1 MEGPQAKE
9 DAPFGAGFVDK
20 YVDVGAP
27 PYDKKLA
34 EQNREKFM
42 TMKHTI
48 SEKMELY
55 TCATKGKLDELKHL
69 LEEKGYSVAEEVS
82 KAGHFWT
89 VLHYSAHYGHME
101 VIKYLVEDFMQS
113 KEKAKESFDVKNDIL
128 NLQTSCGK
136 TPLFCAILSGD
147 NKMDQKKEI
156 IRMLFNTDMMNLQLR
171 KESGEDLLQVATKN
185 SLYEFIVNSCLRE
198 D

>member
-1 MEGPQAKE
+1 
-9 DAPFGAGFVDK
+9 
-20 YVDVGAP
+20 
-27 PYDKKLA
+27 
-34 EQNREKFM
+34 
-42 TMKHTI
+42 
-48 SEKMELY
+48 
-55 TCATKGKLDELKHL
+55 
-69 LEEKGYSVAEEVS
+69 
-82 KAGHFWT
+82 
-89 VLHYSAHYGHME
+89 
-101 VIKYLVEDFMQS
+101 MQS